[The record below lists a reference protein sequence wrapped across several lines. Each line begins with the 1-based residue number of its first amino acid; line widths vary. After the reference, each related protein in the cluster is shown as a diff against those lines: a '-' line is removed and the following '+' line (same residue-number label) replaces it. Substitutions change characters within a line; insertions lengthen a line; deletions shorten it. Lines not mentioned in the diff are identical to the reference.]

1 MKKNIFYILSILVIG
16 GAGYFSWQNSQ
27 KIQDEITKF
36 DETRSKK
43 RNIEGTIEKTEVIL
57 KDTKASLE
65 TANQLNS
72 ELTSTKENEEG
83 KHKQMERSK
92 EKFQV
97 QIDES
102 NEKLAQFAK
111 IKEEIDKK
119 LDGLNIPW
127 PQIPAKINELKETR
141 KKKGDDLD
149 LLIKPTEK
157 LTKEVKEKRAENSR
171 QGNRLSDIRM
181 KIARNAKVGAI
192 TLVNSTWGFVIINLG
207 TSNSNVTKDSKL
219 LITRNG
225 RLLGHLRPNSVE
237 PNQTVCDLN
246 ARDLTPGVRIQPGD
260 QVTLAESVGN

>member
-1 MKKNIFYILSILVIG
+1 MKNIFYILSILVIG
-16 GAGYFSWQNSQ
+16 GAGYFSWQNSE

-36 DETRSKK
+36 DETRTKK
-43 RNIEGTIEKTEVIL
+43 RNLEGTIEKVEVTL
-57 KDTKASLE
+57 KDTKASLK
-65 TANQLNS
+65 TANQRNS
-72 ELTSTKENEEG
+72 ELASTKDNEEG
-83 KHKQMERSK
+83 KHGQMLRSK

-102 NEKLAQFAK
+102 NETLGQFAK

-119 LDGLNIPW
+119 LVGVNISW
-127 PQIPAKINELKETR
+127 NEIPDHISMLKETR
-141 KKKGDDLD
+141 KRKGDDLD
-149 LLIKPTEK
+149 LLITLTEK
-157 LTKEVKEKRAENSR
+157 LTKEVKDKRVENSR

-192 TLVNSTWGFVIINLG
+192 TSVNSTWGFVIINLG
-207 TSNSNVTKDSKL
+207 TSNSNVTVDSKL

-225 RLLGHLRPNSVE
+225 RLLGHLKPNSVE